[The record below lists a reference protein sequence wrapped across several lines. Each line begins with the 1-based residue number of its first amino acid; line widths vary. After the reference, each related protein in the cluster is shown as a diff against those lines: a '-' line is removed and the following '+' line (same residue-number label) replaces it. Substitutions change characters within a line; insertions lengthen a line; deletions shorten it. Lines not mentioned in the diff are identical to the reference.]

1 MDKLNI
7 HDTNDLL
14 SRLGAIAYISLNVS
28 YIKAWD
34 VSLGKNIDHE
44 VVASAFVSKKR
55 EKWKDKSILFIKSKD
70 LILLVNTSLDFGL
83 YFTNWNSYK
92 NTGGALLSEYF
103 YWEIFAKYICQILQK
118 KAFTTW
124 LVSIFPLKAL
134 IRFAKLLYVSSR
146 KYFLKKRRMVYW
158 SFSYQ
163 ILIRK
168 NITAS
173 KKGIIH
179 IARLIWNKLLSYLK
193 FSYLRQE
200 INFKVLCCHIHLC
213 IVMVYY
219 LYTNYDLFLSI
230 TVPHTAWKMSVFG
243 VVLVHIQ
250 SEFGK
255 IQIRAAPNKD
265 AFYTV
270 LVMKQKASN
279 IWWNES
285 VLLLRLKDQERICEN
300 LM

>member
-146 KYFLKKRRMVYW
+146 KYFLKKRRVVYW

-193 FSYLRQE
+193 FSYLLQE

-243 VVLVHIQ
+243 VVLVRIQ

>member
-92 NTGGALLSEYF
+92 NTGSALLSEYF

-146 KYFLKKRRMVYW
+146 KYFLKKRRVVYW

-243 VVLVHIQ
+243 VVLVRIQ

>member
-146 KYFLKKRRMVYW
+146 KYFLKKRRVVYW

-193 FSYLRQE
+193 FFYLRQE

-243 VVLVHIQ
+243 VVLVRIQ

>member
-146 KYFLKKRRMVYW
+146 KYFLKKRRVVYW

-243 VVLVHIQ
+243 VVLVRIQ

>member
-28 YIKAWD
+28 YIKTWD

-44 VVASAFVSKKR
+44 VVASAFVSKKL

-70 LILLVNTSLDFGL
+70 LSLLVNKSLDFGL
-83 YFTNWNSYK
+83 YFTNWSSYK

-103 YWEIFAKYICQILQK
+103 YWKIFAKYICQILQK
-118 KAFTTW
+118 KVFTTW
-124 LVSIFPLKAL
+124 LVSIFHLKSL
-134 IRFAKLLYVSSR
+134 IRFAKLLYVNSR
-146 KYFLKKRRMVYW
+146 KYFLKKRRVVYW
-158 SFSYQ
+158 SSSYQ

-168 NITAS
+168 NITTP

-193 FSYLRQE
+193 FFYLRQE

-230 TVPHTAWKMSVFG
+230 NYHCTSYCVKSVRIWSCFG
-243 VVLVHIQ
+243 SYSVRIRENTDQNSGKYRPEQLRIRTHFTQCCLRSRKLQI
-250 SEFGK
+250 FGEMK
-255 IQIRAAPNKD
+255 V
-265 AFYTV
+265 FY
-270 LVMKQKASN
+270 
-279 IWWNES
+279 
-285 VLLLRLKDQERICEN
+285 CCG
-300 LM
+300 

>member
-124 LVSIFPLKAL
+124 LFSIFPLKAL

-146 KYFLKKRRMVYW
+146 KYFLKKRRVVYW

-243 VVLVHIQ
+243 VVLVRIQ

>member
-7 HDTNDLL
+7 HGTNDLL

-146 KYFLKKRRMVYW
+146 KYFLKKRRVVYW

-243 VVLVHIQ
+243 VVLVRIQ

>member
-124 LVSIFPLKAL
+124 LVSIFHLKSL
-134 IRFAKLLYVSSR
+134 IRFAKLLYVNSR
-146 KYFLKKRRMVYW
+146 KYFLKKRRVVYW
-158 SFSYQ
+158 SSSYQ

-168 NITAS
+168 NITTP

-243 VVLVHIQ
+243 VVLVRIQ

>member
-1 MDKLNI
+1 MDKLNS

-146 KYFLKKRRMVYW
+146 KYFLKKRRVVYW

-243 VVLVHIQ
+243 VVLVRIQ

>member
-70 LILLVNTSLDFGL
+70 LILLVNKSLDFGL

-146 KYFLKKRRMVYW
+146 KYFLKKRRVVYW

-243 VVLVHIQ
+243 VVLVRIQ

>member
-1 MDKLNI
+1 M
-7 HDTNDLL
+7 
-14 SRLGAIAYISLNVS
+14 
-28 YIKAWD
+28 
-34 VSLGKNIDHE
+34 
-44 VVASAFVSKKR
+44 
-55 EKWKDKSILFIKSKD
+55 
-70 LILLVNTSLDFGL
+70 LVNTSLDFGL

-146 KYFLKKRRMVYW
+146 KYFLKKRRVVYW

-163 ILIRK
+163 VLIRK

-243 VVLVHIQ
+243 VVLVRIQ

>member
-103 YWEIFAKYICQILQK
+103 YWEIFVKYICQILQK

-146 KYFLKKRRMVYW
+146 KYFLKKRRVVYW

-243 VVLVHIQ
+243 VVLVRIQ